1 VSKLNAGLYSSAD
14 HTWQTPPDIVK
25 AILTFEG
32 REQFDLDAASTQSNI
47 PAHIRYTETGLFQGM
62 LKLSDECGLTG
73 KWDTSWDEFPGAAHS
88 LVWMNPP
95 YGAKLKLF
103 LEKAYTEAQNKN
115 IRVWGLVPARTE
127 TLYQHRFGLTKA
139 GFTVFLSG
147 RLEFWRDG
155 KPYMVLDKK
164 TGKMKPGNAPFPTM
178 LMYWGHDWEYKA
190 KLWLKKKPLPGT
202 LMLRGDELLKLF

>member
-1 VSKLNAGLYSSAD
+1 MSKLNAGLYSSAD
-14 HTWQTPPDIVK
+14 HTWQTPPDIIK
-25 AILTFEG
+25 AILDFENVG
-32 REQFDLDAASTQSNI
+32 VFGLDAASTTANV
-47 PAHIRYTETGLFQGM
+47 PAFRYYTEQGLMNGTE
-62 LKLSDECGLTG
+62 LVNPNVCGLTG
-73 KWDTSWDEFPGAAHS
+73 CWDIHGYKMNT

-115 IRVWGLVPARTE
+115 VRVWGLVPARTE

-178 LMYWGHDWEYKA
+178 LMYWGHDWEHKA